1 MTTTPTIPGYTLGT
15 AQVARSPLGDDDFA
29 LLKQT
34 VLLGDDD
41 LRHLRQAGEVLSD
54 QTEAILD
61 VWYGF
66 VGSHAHLVHYFSGAD
81 GQPDMDYLGGVRRRF
96 GRWIRDTCAANY
108 DRAWLDYQH
117 EIGLRHTS
125 ARKNKT
131 DGVSSASQHIHLRY
145 LIAFIVPIT
154 ATIKPFLAN
163 KGHSAEEVDAM
174 HAAWFK
180 SVTLQVTLW
189 SQPYL
194 PPTTW

>member
-1 MTTTPTIPGYTLGT
+1 M
-15 AQVARSPLGDDDFA
+15 
-29 LLKQT
+29 LKQT
-34 VLLGDDD
+34 VLLGEDD
-41 LRHLRQAGEVLSD
+41 LRHLKLAGEVLDD
-54 QTEAILD
+54 QIEAVLD

-66 VGSHAHLVHYFSGAD
+66 VGAHQHLVQYFSGPD
-81 GQPDMDYLGGVRRRF
+81 GTPNMTYLNGVRGRF
-96 GRWIRDTCAANY
+96 GQGIRDTCAADY
-108 DRAWLDYQH
+108 DRTWLNYQN

-131 DGVSSASQHIHLRY
+131 DGVTSASQHIHLRY

-163 KGHSAEEVDAM
+163 KGHSAGEVEAM

-189 SQPYL
+189 TMAYVAPSAF
-194 PPTTW
+194 